1 MSSFGEVLQ
10 EFKSSE
16 SPESIVPL
24 IEGSSLRSGV
34 VAWRSVA
41 IMNKSSEDCPYKDDV
56 SKWNWL
62 WSRVTY
68 DTAGFGVVAGVRVQD
83 AQILLQRLIGLRLV
97 YPDGTIHTYARQY
110 LQSLIMA
117 KLPKKK

>member
-24 IEGSSLRSGV
+24 IEGSSLRSGL
-34 VAWRSVA
+34 VAWKSVA
-41 IMNKSSEDCPYKDDV
+41 ITNKASEDCPHKDDV

-62 WSRVTY
+62 WTCVSY
-68 DTAGFGVVAGVRVQD
+68 DTGGFGIVAGVRVQD
-83 AQILLQRLIGLRLV
+83 ANILLHRLIGLRLV
-97 YPDGTIHTYARQY
+97 YPDGTINTYAKQY
-110 LQSLIMA
+110 LQSIIIA
-117 KLPKKK
+117 KLPKQK